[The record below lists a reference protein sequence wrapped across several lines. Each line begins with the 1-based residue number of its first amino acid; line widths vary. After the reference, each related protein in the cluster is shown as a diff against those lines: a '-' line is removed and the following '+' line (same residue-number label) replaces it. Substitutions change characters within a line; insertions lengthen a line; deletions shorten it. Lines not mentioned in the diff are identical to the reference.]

1 MAIGTADI
9 YSRLLS
15 HAKRSGLFDRVLGH
29 EPKSKP
35 ARGLTYAV
43 WLDRIE
49 PARGQHGL
57 KATSARVVMKGRIYT
72 AMLQEPQDA
81 IDPQVMIATDKMFES
96 YSSNFSL
103 GGELGENRFIDLL
116 GITQGHTLDAESG
129 YINIDNMVFRVMT
142 ITIPVVVYDAWPQ
155 VR

>member
-1 MAIGTADI
+1 
-9 YSRLLS
+9 
-15 HAKRSGLFDRVLGH
+15 
-29 EPKSKP
+29 
-35 ARGLTYAV
+35 
-43 WLDRIE
+43 
-49 PARGQHGL
+49 
-57 KATSARVVMKGRIYT
+57 
-72 AMLQEPQDA
+72 
-81 IDPQVMIATDKMFES
+81 MIATDKMFES